1 VEITAEQIKQL
12 RDATGAGIMD
22 SREALRQTN
31 GDFDKAATYL
41 REKGLT
47 KASKKAERQARDGL
61 IGSYIHHNGRV
72 AVLVEV
78 NTETDFVAR
87 TPDFGALAQSLA
99 LHIAMAN
106 PRYLAPEDVPAD
118 VLETERA
125 KYRQEAESTG
135 KPAQVVDRIVE
146 GKLDKFYDEVCLLRQ
161 PYVKDDKVRIGD
173 LLSQAIAKLGENI
186 VIRRFARFEVGGE

>member
-1 VEITAEQIKQL
+1 MEITAEQIKQL